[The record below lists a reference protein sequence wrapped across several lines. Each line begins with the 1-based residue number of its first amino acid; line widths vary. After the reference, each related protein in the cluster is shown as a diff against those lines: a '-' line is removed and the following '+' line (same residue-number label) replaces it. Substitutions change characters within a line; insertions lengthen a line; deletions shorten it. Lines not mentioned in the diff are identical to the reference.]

1 MSMTD
6 NQFEQLLATA
16 IQEYGGDYIEVPE
29 EMYKPH
35 RFTRSFEKRMR
46 QILRK
51 KRGIRPSSKRIPLR
65 MLIAIIVTAI
75 IAGSATALSVSAI
88 REAIWGFIT
97 EVYET
102 FTNVR
107 AEQDE
112 NVPVMLEEIYEVT
125 WVPEGFVVAKETY
138 TYNTNQIEFEN
149 GKEYIILRQT
159 TISNYNVNYD
169 TESVAIEGATNGMS
183 RCFWIVQD
191 ESKIFVWEKDNY
203 IFELTISFNG
213 DDETAQKVAIAI
225 AKRVEKVE
233 H

>member
-6 NQFEQLLATA
+6 SQFEQLLATA

-75 IAGSATALSVSAI
+75 LAGSATALSVSAI

-125 WVPEGFVVAKETY
+125 WVPEGFEMVQEKT
-138 TYNTNQIEFEN
+138 
-149 GKEYIILRQT
+149 ILC
-159 TISNYNVNYD
+159 Y
-169 TESVAIEGATNGMS
+169 
-183 RCFWIVQD
+183 
-191 ESKIFVWEKDNY
+191 EKY
-203 IFELTISFNG
+203 
-213 DDETAQKVAIAI
+213 
-225 AKRVEKVE
+225 
-233 H
+233 